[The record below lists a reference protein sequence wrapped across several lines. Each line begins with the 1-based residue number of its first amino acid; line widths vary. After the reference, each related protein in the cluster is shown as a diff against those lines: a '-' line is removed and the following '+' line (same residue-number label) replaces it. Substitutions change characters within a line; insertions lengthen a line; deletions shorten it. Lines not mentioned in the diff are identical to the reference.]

1 MNELI
6 PEDGLIPEDWLRCRV
21 TLIPK
26 SAEPQTPAEFRPIS
40 VGNVLYRLVMKMIA
54 NRLKPYLRNVISQE
68 QNAFVKGRNIVENII
83 LVKETLH
90 SFSKHDFKQKNFM
103 LKADVN
109 KAFDKLDWAFLE
121 RAMRYL
127 NIPEKIISLLLSS
140 YKRAKVTITING
152 RGDGF
157 IRPTQ
162 GLRQGCPMSPYVFI
176 IAMEALSRWLQEATA
191 QGVLKGVRVAHTSPI
206 LTHAIYADD
215 LILMGDTSTAE
226 VDAFV
231 NIMHKFGYVS
241 GLHINPS
248 KSRLWFSK
256 NCDDLTV
263 NRVQEAWRAT
273 RVQHDEKYLGIMI
286 GPRGDSKKNGDLL
299 LEKMK
304 QKLAGWKSNMLSHA
318 GRLILIKSVLMT
330 MPVYYMSIELLPKR
344 VIKEIN
350 SLLAKFFWG
359 KTDQN
364 RYLAYIAWKKVC
376 KPVDM
381 GGLGVKDL
389 QSFGEALFLKLVWS
403 LMADEDK
410 PWVKVCKAKYYPNVG
425 YWRARNVT
433 NVSKMWKQ
441 IMGERNFFENNVMWH
456 IGDGSKAH
464 ALSQPWFQGWV
475 VQEEGCRHD
484 RLLRVKDLID
494 EVNGQWDMQK
504 LNRLYQPH
512 QVQQIIQGPNKPN
525 MDGTL
530 EDILIW
536 QPAKSGK
543 YTAKEGYNAIVQ
555 MQEGINA
562 EQNLLW
568 EGIWKNKIILP
579 RIKIFLWRLINKGL
593 PMAVHMHARFPN
605 FSPMCQR
612 CYEENEFDMHCLFF
626 CENSRQ
632 VWFAS
637 PLGLRV
643 NELPLQI
650 GEALKQIMEGLDDY
664 GIQLFTATIWEVWK
678 ERNKAVIE
686 HTVFKPTEV
695 LKRVQAITTPITMD
709 PIQTLPVQHI
719 DEGQEVHDIYEN
731 GWQVVMDASWDT
743 NNRAGCAYIVYDGG
757 LLHSVG
763 MHSELLNDPFM
774 AEAKALQESI
784 NYMVEKIGV
793 SNITRIQ
800 FFSDCNNLVQAVN
813 NCDIEQL
820 PSWRARG
827 LVNDIIKMMEDMQL
841 TATLHFAHRDA
852 VQQAHVLANLAR
864 RKNMQLSG
872 QLHWQL
878 QQEEEIRDVI
888 DARFFQRVQ
897 QAPP

>member
-1 MNELI
+1 M
-6 PEDGLIPEDWLRCRV
+6 
-21 TLIPK
+21 
-26 SAEPQTPAEFRPIS
+26 
-40 VGNVLYRLVMKMIA
+40 
-54 NRLKPYLRNVISQE
+54 
-68 QNAFVKGRNIVENII
+68 
-83 LVKETLH
+83 
-90 SFSKHDFKQKNFM
+90 
-103 LKADVN
+103 
-109 KAFDKLDWAFLE
+109 
-121 RAMRYL
+121 
-127 NIPEKIISLLLSS
+127 
-140 YKRAKVTITING
+140 
-152 RGDGF
+152 
-157 IRPTQ
+157 
-162 GLRQGCPMSPYVFI
+162 
-176 IAMEALSRWLQEATA
+176 
-191 QGVLKGVRVAHTSPI
+191 
-206 LTHAIYADD
+206 DD
-215 LILMGDTSTAE
+215 
-226 VDAFV
+226 
-231 NIMHKFGYVS
+231 
-241 GLHINPS
+241 
-248 KSRLWFSK
+248 
-256 NCDDLTV
+256 
-263 NRVQEAWRAT
+263 
-273 RVQHDEKYLGIMI
+273 
-286 GPRGDSKKNGDLL
+286 
-299 LEKMK
+299 
-304 QKLAGWKSNMLSHA
+304 
-318 GRLILIKSVLMT
+318 
-330 MPVYYMSIELLPKR
+330 
-344 VIKEIN
+344 
-350 SLLAKFFWG
+350 
-359 KTDQN
+359 
-364 RYLAYIAWKKVC
+364 
-376 KPVDM
+376 
-381 GGLGVKDL
+381 
-389 QSFGEALFLKLVWS
+389 
-403 LMADEDK
+403 
-410 PWVKVCKAKYYPNVG
+410 
-425 YWRARNVT
+425 
-433 NVSKMWKQ
+433 
-441 IMGERNFFENNVMWH
+441 
-456 IGDGSKAH
+456 
-464 ALSQPWFQGWV
+464 
-475 VQEEGCRHD
+475 
-484 RLLRVKDLID
+484 
-494 EVNGQWDMQK
+494 
-504 LNRLYQPH
+504 
-512 QVQQIIQGPNKPN
+512 
-525 MDGTL
+525 TL

-579 RIKIFLWRLINKGL
+579 RIKFFLWRLINKGL
-593 PMAVHMHARFPN
+593 PMAVHMHSRFPN

-612 CYEENEFDMHCLFF
+612 CYEDNEFDMHCLFF

-637 PLGLRV
+637 TLGLKV

-650 GEALKQIMEGLDDY
+650 GEALKQIMEVLDDY
-664 GIQLFTATIWEVWK
+664 GIQLFTATVWEVWK

-763 MHSELLNDPFM
+763 MHSEPLNDPFM
-774 AEAKALQESI
+774 AEAKTLQESI

-793 SNITRIQ
+793 SHITRTQ

-841 TATLHFAHRDA
+841 TATLHYAHRDA